1 MYIIH
6 WEQQKSRRKVKNVK
20 VHIELDEH
28 RILLAVRGG
37 NMTALRRAGAYIRKS
52 ARNQVSQSQKASMPG
67 TPPNTRRGLLK
78 QSLLFGVEKQRPSV
92 VIGPAESFIGTAM
105 TAHEFGGIYRKRR
118 YPRRPLMKP
127 TLEKTLPKLPALW
140 ENSVKK

>member
-1 MYIIH
+1 
-6 WEQQKSRRKVKNVK
+6 
-20 VHIELDEH
+20 
-28 RILLAVRGG
+28 
-37 NMTALRRAGAYIRKS
+37 
-52 ARNQVSQSQKASMPG
+52 MPG

-78 QSLLFGVEKQRPSV
+78 QSLLFGVEKQRQSV

-105 TAHEFGGIYRKRR
+105 TAHEFGGIYRTRR

>member
-6 WEQQKSRRKVKNVK
+6 WEQQKSRRKAKNVK

-28 RILLAVRGG
+28 RILLAVQGG
-37 NMTALRRAGAYIRKS
+37 NITALRRAGAYIRKS
-52 ARNQVSQSQKASMPG
+52 ARNRVSQSQALRRAGAYIRKSARNRVSQSQKASMPG

-78 QSLLFGVEKQRPSV
+78 HSLLFGVEKQRQSV

-105 TAHEFGGIYRKRR
+105 TAHEFGGIRNPSSERR
-118 YPRRPLMKP
+118 
-127 TLEKTLPKLPALW
+127 
-140 ENSVKK
+140 